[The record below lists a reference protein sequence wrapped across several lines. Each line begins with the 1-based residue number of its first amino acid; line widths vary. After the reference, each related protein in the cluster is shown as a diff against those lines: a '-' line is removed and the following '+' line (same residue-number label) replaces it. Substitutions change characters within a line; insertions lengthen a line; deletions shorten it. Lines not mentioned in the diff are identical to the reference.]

1 MVCTV
6 RCIQESLQKIGF
18 GFVSS
23 KDSSEETYFFYI
35 KAKVFFFLSSGSLGG
50 GTHFISH
57 DRTSIHGALRGIS
70 LLVVAESSLGA
81 CPALP

>member
-50 GTHFISH
+50 GTLYL
-57 DRTSIHGALRGIS
+57 T
-70 LLVVAESSLGA
+70 
-81 CPALP
+81 